1 MALQRD
7 AERISVSPDMRRR
20 LDARLGRRGSSLRS
34 RALALSVAVV
44 VVAAGVAVWLIAG
57 PGEEKGALTGTPA
70 PAADQYFEGYWPV
83 STRAEAEA
91 MQRRVDAG
99 EETWRRDPVAV
110 ATAYAESELGW
121 TVAPDAERLM
131 GIERGT
137 WVALAP
143 MIGEAAPTHRGPE
156 HRVALTY
163 LEGAERPVW
172 FVAGIVSPNIVVEEP
187 LPNATITSPVRVA
200 GTGVA
205 FEGNILAAVVPDP
218 TDPDAHGAFGGQPIQ
233 AGGTEPMP
241 FEATLTFAR
250 PKVRSG
256 TVEFQGGS
264 GLEGPS
270 TDVTIV
276 RVRFGETSSSEV
288 TPQPNNETVADE
300 RTGDEAFRCF
310 FNARHYR
317 DLEMAKPCMTKRY
330 ADSITDPLEFIGPSS
345 PSVERATIISS
356 ARVDDRVVYDAIVYW
371 GSSQGLEFVSED
383 TVTVLLDGWK
393 AFVDSWTRGSQTP
406 IGDTRTVTLSFLA
419 PGDTP
424 KCEDGRPTP
433 DSFTT
438 VDRVVPAEA
447 VVDDLALS
455 VVRELATGHWA
466 HEGDGD
472 PALPA
477 ATRVER
483 VSVTNGV
490 AIVELNRLTRFGGCG
505 FAREALRQT
514 LLRLDGIT
522 DVELRENAPQ
532 EVPSEPDV

>member
-7 AERISVSPDMRRR
+7 AEHIEVSPEMRRR
-20 LDARLGRRGSSLRS
+20 LDARLGRGGSSFRS
-34 RALALSVAVV
+34 RALALSVAAV

-57 PGEEKGALTGTPA
+57 PGEEKGTLTGTPA
-70 PAADQYFEGYWPV
+70 PSPDQYFEGYWPV
-83 STRAEAEA
+83 STRAAAEA
-91 MQRRVDAG
+91 LQRKVDGG
-99 EETWRRDPVAV
+99 EESWRRDPVAV
-110 ATAYAESELGW
+110 AKKYTETALGW
-121 TVAPDAERLM
+121 TVSPDAERLF
-131 GIERGT
+131 GIESGT
-137 WVALAP
+137 WVAIAP
-143 MIGEAAPTHRGPE
+143 MIGESTQKQRGPE

-163 LEGAERPVW
+163 LEGADRPVW
-172 FVAGIVSPNIVVEEP
+172 FVMGITSPNIMLEEP
-187 LPNATITSPVRVA
+187 RPNATITSPVRVA
-200 GTGVA
+200 GSGVA
-205 FEGNILAAVVPDP
+205 FEGNILAAVVPDSP
-218 TDPDAHGAFGGQPIQ
+218 IGNFGGQPIQ

-241 FEATLTFAR
+241 FETTLSFPQ
-250 PKVRSG
+250 PKVPAG
-256 TVEFQGGS
+256 IVHLKGGS

-276 RVRFGETSSSEV
+276 RVRFGETSAAEV
-288 TPQPNNETVADE
+288 TPRPNNATVADE
-300 RTGDEAFRCF
+300 RTSDEAFRCF
-310 FNARHYR
+310 FTARHYR
-317 DLEMAKPCMTKRY
+317 DLEMAKPCMSKRY

-356 ARVDDRVVYDAIVYW
+356 SRVDDRVVYDAIVYW

-383 TVTVLLDGWK
+383 TITVLLDGWE
-393 AFVDSWTRGSQTP
+393 AFVDSWTPGPQTP
-406 IGDTRTVTLSFLA
+406 IGETRTVTLSFLA

-424 KCEDGRPTP
+424 KCEDGEPTP

-438 VDRVVPAEA
+438 IDRIVGAEA

-466 HEGDGD
+466 HESDGD
-472 PALPA
+472 APLPA

-505 FAREALRQT
+505 FAREALRQS

-522 DVELRENAPQ
+522 DVELREAAPQ